1 MVAFSDIFMIND
13 FQIIL
18 SITFLEAPKDLSE
31 TVCATRE
38 KAKKACLQLWSRWE
52 EIGIALHT

>member
-38 KAKKACLQLWSRWE
+38 KAKKA
-52 EIGIALHT
+52 